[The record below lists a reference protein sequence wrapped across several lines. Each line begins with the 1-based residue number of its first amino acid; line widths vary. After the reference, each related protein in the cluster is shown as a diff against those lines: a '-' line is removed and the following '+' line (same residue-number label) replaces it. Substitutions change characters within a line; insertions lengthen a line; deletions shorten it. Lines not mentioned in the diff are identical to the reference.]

1 MLITLLHVIQGKLYT
16 IMEICR
22 MFDSIYKEH
31 LDGMYVSNRA
41 SVRYVFWDITLSAT
55 SNFEDIFFS

>member
-1 MLITLLHVIQGKLYT
+1 MQGKLYT

-31 LDGMYVSNRA
+31 LDGVYVPN
-41 SVRYVFWDITLSAT
+41 
-55 SNFEDIFFS
+55 NIFHSHFLRVLFAMPTPL

>member
-1 MLITLLHVIQGKLYT
+1 MQLIFQVACKYIDYTSSWLQGKLYT

-31 LDGMYVSNRA
+31 LDGVYVSN
-41 SVRYVFWDITLSAT
+41 I
-55 SNFEDIFFS
+55 

>member
-1 MLITLLHVIQGKLYT
+1 MQGKLYT

-31 LDGMYVSNRA
+31 LDGVYVLNIYL
-41 SVRYVFWDITLSAT
+41 SVHYVFWDIPLST
-55 SNFEDIFFS
+55 IFKFLRSFLFLVVQM